1 MGEYVM
7 EKIVLASNN
16 MHKVKEFKEIL
27 TNFEIL
33 TLKEVGFNEEI
44 IEDGSTFYENSL
56 IKARTV
62 GEFLKEKGLNYSVL
76 ADDSGLEVD
85 ALNGAP
91 GVYSARYAGDG
102 DDEHN
107 NDKLL
112 KNLEGVKD
120 RKAKFI
126 CCMVYYVSEEEN
138 YSVTGETSG
147 EILLEREGKNGFGY
161 DPIFYSYDLNKSLG
175 VATDEEKNSISHRSR
190 ALKEIVKFIK

>member
-1 MGEYVM
+1 MDK
-7 EKIVLASNN
+7 KILVLASGNKGKIREISN
-16 MHKVKEFKEIL
+16 MLPNFTVKGYKEFGL
-27 TNFEIL
+27 DFEI
-33 TLKEVGFNEEI
+33 EEN
-44 IEDGSTFYENSL
+44 GTTYYENAF
-56 IKARTV
+56 IKAKTV
-62 GEFLKEKGLNYSVL
+62 SKILNLPVL
-76 ADDSGLEVD
+76 ADDSGLSVEY
-85 ALNGAP
+85 LNGEP

-120 RKAKFI
+120 RRAKFI

>member
-1 MGEYVM
+1 M
-7 EKIVLASNN
+7 EKKILVLASGNKGKIREISN
-16 MHKVKEFKEIL
+16 MLPNFIVKGYKEFGL
-27 TNFEIL
+27 DFEI
-33 TLKEVGFNEEI
+33 EEN
-44 IEDGSTFYENSL
+44 GTTYYENAF
-56 IKARTV
+56 IKAKTV
-62 GEFLKEKGLNYSVL
+62 SKILNLPVL
-76 ADDSGLEVD
+76 ADDSGLSVEY
-85 ALNGAP
+85 LNGEP

-126 CCMVYYVSEEEN
+126 CCMVYYVSEDEN

>member
-1 MGEYVM
+1 MDK
-7 EKIVLASNN
+7 KILVLASGNKGKIREISN
-16 MHKVKEFKEIL
+16 MLPNFTVKGYKEFGL
-27 TNFEIL
+27 DFEI
-33 TLKEVGFNEEI
+33 EEN
-44 IEDGSTFYENSL
+44 GTTYYENAF
-56 IKARTV
+56 IKAKTV
-62 GEFLKEKGLNYSVL
+62 SKILNLPVL
-76 ADDSGLEVD
+76 ADDSGLSVEY
-85 ALNGAP
+85 LNGEP

>member
-1 MGEYVM
+1 MDK
-7 EKIVLASNN
+7 KILVLASGNKGKIREISN
-16 MHKVKEFKEIL
+16 MLPNFTVKGYKEFGL
-27 TNFEIL
+27 DFEI
-33 TLKEVGFNEEI
+33 EEN
-44 IEDGSTFYENSL
+44 GTTYYENAL
-56 IKARTV
+56 IKAKTV
-62 GEFLKEKGLNYSVL
+62 SKILNLPVL
-76 ADDSGLEVD
+76 ADDSGLSVEY
-85 ALNGAP
+85 LNGEP

-120 RKAKFI
+120 RRAKFI

>member
-1 MGEYVM
+1 MDK
-7 EKIVLASNN
+7 KILVLASGNKGKIREISN
-16 MHKVKEFKEIL
+16 MLPNFIVKGYKEFGL
-27 TNFEIL
+27 DFEI
-33 TLKEVGFNEEI
+33 EEN
-44 IEDGSTFYENSL
+44 GATYYENAF
-56 IKARTV
+56 IKAKTV
-62 GEFLKEKGLNYSVL
+62 SKILNLPVL
-76 ADDSGLEVD
+76 ADDSGLSVD
-85 ALNGAP
+85 YLNGEP

-112 KNLEGVKD
+112 KNLEGITD

-147 EILLEREGKNGFGY
+147 EILYKREGKSGFGY